1 MHEFDDIVRRLRDER
16 PQLSALELDEIKQ
29 RARKRAHTP
38 RKGQSMRSRLA
49 ILAMLVLGIV
59 FSTTGAGLAIQGF
72 SDNGSASQ
80 AQYGGVLPEED
91 EGDVEGEEE
100 SGGPEVVGQNDTGDV
115 QPARQVEVGAQSQL
129 PFTGFAAIPVLIGGV
144 ALLSGGLVLRRR
156 STD

>member
-29 RARKRAHTP
+29 RARKRAQTP
-38 RKGQSMRSRLA
+38 RKGQSMRSRVA
-49 ILAMLVLGIV
+49 ILAMLVLGFV
-59 FSTTGAGLAIQGF
+59 FSTAGAGLAIQGF
-72 SDNGSASQ
+72 SDSGSASQ
-80 AQYGGVLPEED
+80 VQYGPLGQDD
-91 EGDVEGEEE
+91 EGDVEGETE
-100 SGGPEVVGQNDTGDV
+100 SGGPEVVGQDDNGDV

-156 STD
+156 SSE